1 MELFGEFWGVY
12 TLLMF
17 VIFVGIWVWA
27 WSSKRRKA
35 FKDAAN
41 LPFADE
47 VPEKKQGLPN
57 QEENQS

>member
-35 FKDAAN
+35 FKDAAD

-47 VPEKKQGLPN
+47 VPEKKQGRPN